1 MFYGILDKKRQN
13 LLPQLASLKNEFYL
27 AGGTALALQIGHRD
41 SIDFDFFTTGD
52 FDTKLQFQKIKKD
65 LNTFKL
71 TKIHEETNT
80 LTILVDN
87 EIVLSFFGYNYPL
100 IKEVINEKYLCL
112 AAIEDIA
119 AMKMSAILSRASN
132 KDYIDLY
139 FILQIH
145 KLKDLLELAEKKFPD
160 IDINLILKSL
170 VYFADIAME
179 SINFKNEKTVDFE
192 DVKAFLIKTIKNLI
206 LIQK

>member
-1 MFYGILDKKRQN
+1 M
-13 LLPQLASLKNEFYL
+13 PQLASLKNEFYL

-71 TKIHEETNT
+71 TKIHEEKNT

-179 SINFKNEKTVDFE
+179 PINFKNEKTVDFE

>member
-13 LLPQLASLKNEFYL
+13 FLPQLVSLKNEFYL

-41 SIDFDFFTTGD
+41 SIDFDFFKTGD

-65 LNTFKL
+65 LNTYKL
-71 TKIHEETNT
+71 TKIQEEKNT

-179 SINFKNEKTVDFE
+179 PIKFKYDKTVYFE
-192 DVKAFLIKTIKNLI
+192 DVKAFLIKTVKNLSA
-206 LIQK
+206 